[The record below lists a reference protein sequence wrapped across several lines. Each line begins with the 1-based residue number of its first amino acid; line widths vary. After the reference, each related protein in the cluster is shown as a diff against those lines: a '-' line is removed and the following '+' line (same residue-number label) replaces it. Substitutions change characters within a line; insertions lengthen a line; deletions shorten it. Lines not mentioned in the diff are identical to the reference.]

1 MDSPTAQPGV
11 IDPHPLREMLA
22 IAAPTVAT
30 MTSYTL
36 MQFVDAMMVSRIDP
50 PSPDYLAGQGNGAV
64 WAFAPIS
71 ILAGFLSVIN
81 TYVSQHLGAKTPQR
95 APAYAWNGL
104 WLSLFSA
111 LALIPYALLLPHLF
125 AAGWMNHSPRVVQY
139 ETQFAQIL
147 LFGALPG
154 MCTRTLAQ
162 FFFGMHRPVIVLIA
176 AVCGNL
182 TNFLV
187 NLVLIF
193 GHKGWGIPAFG
204 VPGAAC
210 GTVIGS
216 MVECAIPMCVFL
228 SAKYNLLY
236 RTRSAWRL
244 SWAHIRDITR
254 IGWPPALMYGNE
266 IVCWAVFM
274 TALAGRFGPEHNT
287 AGWIA
292 LRYMHLSFMPAVGI
306 SVAMTAIVGKCIGA
320 RRPDLVPQ
328 RVRMGLWVT
337 MTYMSL
343 CGLVFVL
350 FRHDLVHVFIKAD
363 TPPDQAARVIEVGGR
378 IMIIAAIFQAFD
390 GMGMTLVGSLRGAGD
405 TIWPGVATIIL
416 AWSCIIG
423 VGGAFAIWWPDL
435 GSVGPWIGAGLYI
448 ILLGVAL
455 MWRYLS
461 GKWRTMEVLE
471 HAAGGH

>member
-1 MDSPTAQPGV
+1 
-11 IDPHPLREMLA
+11 MLA

-81 TYVSQHLGAKTPQR
+81 TYVSQNLGAKTPER
-95 APAYAWNGL
+95 GPAYAWNGL
-104 WLSLFSA
+104 WLC
-111 LALIPYALLLPHLF
+111 LAAAVVMVPYALLLPHLF
-125 AAGWMNHSPRVVQY
+125 SAGWMNHSPEVVRY

-147 LFGALPG
+147 ILGALPG
-154 MCTRTLAQ
+154 MWTRTLAQ
-162 FFFGMHRPVIVLIA
+162 FFFGMHRPMVVLIA

-182 TNFLV
+182 TNFGV
-187 NLVLIF
+187 NLFLIF
-193 GHKGWGIPAFG
+193 GHKGLGIPAMG
-204 VPGAAC
+204 VAGAAI

-216 MVECAIPMCVFL
+216 AIECAIPMCVFL
-228 SAKYNLLY
+228 SPKYNLLY
-236 RTRSAWRL
+236 RTRAAWRFSL
-244 SWAHIRDITR
+244 AHVRDIAR
-254 IGWPPALMYGNE
+254 IGWPPALMFGNE
-266 IVCWAVFM
+266 IVCWAIFM

-320 RRPDLVPQ
+320 KRPDLVPQ

-343 CGLVFVL
+343 CGVIFVL
-350 FRHDLVHVFIKAD
+350 FRHDLVHVFIKSD

-423 VGGAFAIWWPDL
+423 LGGAFAIWWPDL

-461 GKWRTMEVLE
+461 GKWRTMAVLE